1 MAWQSHGA
9 VTNRPTS
16 RRVEQRRMKGSKM
29 RNLLIKCRVEPVE
42 SNWVGNVGMLM
53 PDDAVYLQVL
63 EERGRALRA
72 RKEDAER
79 RHARAQA
86 RRLQA
91 EIDELDADLD
101 SIIRA
106 AVLV

>member
-1 MAWQSHGA
+1 
-9 VTNRPTS
+9 
-16 RRVEQRRMKGSKM
+16 
-29 RNLLIKCRVEPVE
+29 
-42 SNWVGNVGMLM
+42 MLM
-53 PDDAVYLQVL
+53 PDDAVYLRVL

-79 RHARAQA
+79 RQARAEVG
-86 RRLQA
+86 RLQV
-91 EIDELDADLD
+91 EIDELDADCD